1 MSDLSRDQFKAH
13 YKEKNLIKR
22 RKEGARQRTLEYR
35 EVQQTALPHISKQE
49 MQVKLEKHHAKFG
62 LPKDAIAQRR
72 TLVYMHKTNPQSIID
87 LAKALKALPNE

>member
-1 MSDLSRDQFKAH
+1 MPELSKDQFQAQQ
-13 YKEKNLIKR
+13 KEKNL
-22 RKEGARQRTLEYR
+22 RQRRADAKLERRAEYR
-35 EVQQTALPHISKQE
+35 EVQKTAEPHISKQE

-87 LAKALKALPNE
+87 LAKALKALP